1 MKILCEDVFWIDAVI
16 CRGDVAAGD
25 CIEEPM
31 FSTMFNEQP
40 GTEIQE
46 NATRA
51 KQVKSIQESKR
62 SALRVE
68 EGKEAGLDEKDEG
81 TDE

>member
-1 MKILCEDVFWIDAVI
+1 MKILCEDVFSIDAVI

-31 FSTMFNEQP
+31 FSTMFSEQP
-40 GTEIQE
+40 ATEIQE
-46 NATRA
+46 NATRT

-62 SALRVE
+62 SALARGG
-68 EGKEAGLDEKDEG
+68 GKGSRIGRER
-81 TDE
+81 